1 MEGRPVLTAFDHP
14 SHREAEEMSA
24 QARRLMR
31 AGKLEEARELYSRA
45 ARGELVVARTL
56 DSRRETDDLSV
67 TYARK
72 MRSILAISAAA
83 CFVKAQQWGEAA
95 KAAREFLALP
105 DLLLADGAQEL
116 EGLLDQAQRAL
127 DVLPKA
133 KRNLTR
139 PPELVLVRILEE
151 RDGPLLTQ
159 YRSAE
164 GGELYLERWCART
177 GSTEHFLLVRS
188 NLRAVEKYMA
198 KRITLR
204 SLLNSGD
211 PGCILIDRTALLDK
225 SVTEMYSA
233 WLDDL
238 PASYLPSDD
247 SYHNESLRP
256 AWAHTVQSFL
266 LGDDWSGE
274 VISAIEK
281 NYIDVSA
288 FLYYTTSPVAEA
300 MLPRVVLGYD
310 YRGGFPV
317 VSAFKVLRAQVPHS
331 YRSRTVGVAAM
342 SPGVL
347 SIDARTE
354 IAVTIIESIAALEGA
369 KPYYELVQAWAKQ
382 DPAKEPEIPKD
393 AETHIRLL
401 ARALRVNPARLLL
414 PDADIHAVGK
424 LLASY
429 FRKLLRLARPP
440 GEAEFLGVGPNVV
453 PTEVCVGVD
462 EED

>member
-1 MEGRPVLTAFDHP
+1 VLTAFDHP

-45 ARGELVVARTL
+45 ARGEFVVARTL
-56 DSRRETDDLSV
+56 DSRRETD
-67 TYARK
+67 
-72 MRSILAISAAA
+72 
-83 CFVKAQQWGEAA
+83 
-95 KAAREFLALP
+95 
-105 DLLLADGAQEL
+105 
-116 EGLLDQAQRAL
+116 
-127 DVLPKA
+127 
-133 KRNLTR
+133 
-139 PPELVLVRILEE
+139 
-151 RDGPLLTQ
+151 
-159 YRSAE
+159 
-164 GGELYLERWCART
+164 
-177 GSTEHFLLVRS
+177 
-188 NLRAVEKYMA
+188 
-198 KRITLR
+198 
-204 SLLNSGD
+204 
-211 PGCILIDRTALLDK
+211 
-225 SVTEMYSA
+225 
-233 WLDDL
+233 
-238 PASYLPSDD
+238 
-247 SYHNESLRP
+247 ESLRP

-288 FLYYTTSPVAEA
+288 FLYCTTSPVAEA

-317 VSAFKVLRAQVPHS
+317 ASAFKVLRAQVPHS

-342 SPGVL
+342 SPGIL

-354 IAVTIIESIAALEGA
+354 IAVTILESIAALEGA

-401 ARALRVNPARLLL
+401 ARALRVNPDRLLL

-453 PTEVCVGVD
+453 PTEVCVGLD

>member
-1 MEGRPVLTAFDHP
+1 VGSLSSRGRSTH
-14 SHREAEEMSA
+14 
-24 QARRLMR
+24 
-31 AGKLEEARELYSRA
+31 G
-45 ARGELVVARTL
+45 
-56 DSRRETDDLSV
+56 
-67 TYARK
+67 
-72 MRSILAISAAA
+72 
-83 CFVKAQQWGEAA
+83 AQQWDEAA

-133 KRNLTR
+133 KRKLTR
-139 PPELVLVRILEE
+139 ET
-151 RDGPLLTQ
+151 D
-159 YRSAE
+159 
-164 GGELYLERWCART
+164 
-177 GSTEHFLLVRS
+177 
-188 NLRAVEKYMA
+188 
-198 KRITLR
+198 
-204 SLLNSGD
+204 
-211 PGCILIDRTALLDK
+211 
-225 SVTEMYSA
+225 
-233 WLDDL
+233 
-238 PASYLPSDD
+238 
-247 SYHNESLRP
+247 ESLRP

-288 FLYYTTSPVAEA
+288 FLYCTTSPVAEA

-317 VSAFKVLRAQVPHS
+317 ASAFKVLRAQVPHS

-342 SPGVL
+342 SPGIL

-354 IAVTIIESIAALEGA
+354 IAVTILESIAALEGA

-401 ARALRVNPARLLL
+401 ARALRVNPDRLLL

-453 PTEVCVGVD
+453 PTEVCVGLD